1 MFFIFNIKGFPI
13 LTEANEV
20 RRIVEV
26 KYFFAASKKGK
37 QKLIADLYQLE
48 MEKFKLENE
57 NTQLQKENDLLR
69 SRLKEI
75 EDRENELLREEEALS
90 EERNKEFFGNEI
102 LVFFATILCVVF
114 SP

>member
-1 MFFIFNIKGFPI
+1 MS
-13 LTEANEV
+13 EANQV
-20 RRIVEV
+20 RRIVDV

-48 MEKFKLENE
+48 TEKFKLENK
-57 NTQLQKENDLLR
+57 NAQLQKENDLLR
-69 SRLKEI
+69 SRLKEK

-102 LVFFATILCVVF
+102 LVVFTNILCAVF

>member
-1 MFFIFNIKGFPI
+1 MFFIFNNKGFPI

-20 RRIVEV
+20 RRIVDV

-48 MEKFKLENE
+48 TEKFKLENQ
-57 NTQLQKENDLLR
+57 NTQLQKENDVLR

-90 EERNKEFFGNEI
+90 EERNKEFFGNKT
-102 LVFFATILCVVF
+102 LVFFATILCGVF